1 MEADIIKTI
10 TQDAVIGAI
19 ELTVENKRALVEAF
33 NGGLCDLKELTE
45 LIFGPGFDGRSEQG
59 RVVKKYLAEQG
70 IKARSKFAQTGRTSE
85 IVLTEDQK
93 SFIANNAIMKP
104 LQLARVIFNNPQLI
118 FLSAECRVVTEYYQ
132 SIDKK
137 IAYSGIGR
145 DDIVYNPPKTFQQCV
160 ARIRKYVQN
169 CPINE
174 DKLTQKNKIDINSL
188 MGFLQNIRFIQTAR
202 SYEEID
208 DRELFEDRFVNYT
221 FDKNDLTPEEVD
233 AYINLAMDVV
243 DHKNITIKLNHLN
256 ALLMNAADIKIS
268 MSLAEAIKNT
278 ESERNQNLNRQEK
291 ARKSLIGNREKRLEQ
306 HRSGYASLNNLV
318 GVWKEEEHR
327 VKLIKFAQQKEALLA
342 EEIDSFSEFDDV
354 IALIAGISKEEIL
367 HGQF

>member
-1 MEADIIKTI
+1 MDSDIIKEI
-10 TQDAVIGAI
+10 TSQDAVISI
-19 ELTVENKRALVEAF
+19 ELTVENKRQLVEAF
-33 NGGLCDLKELTE
+33 NGGMCDLKELTE

-59 RVVKKYLAEQG
+59 RVIKKYLAEQG
-70 IKARSKFAQTGRTSE
+70 IKARSKFGQTGKTQE
-85 IVLTEDQK
+85 IILTEEQK

-104 LQLARVIFNNPQLI
+104 LQLARVVFNNPKLV
-118 FLSAECRVVTEYYQ
+118 FLSAECRAISQYYDT
-132 SIDKK
+132 IDKK
-137 IAYSGIGR
+137 IINSDVGR
-145 DDIVYNPPKTFQQCV
+145 DDVVYNPPKTFQQCV

-202 SYEEID
+202 GYEDLD

-221 FDKNDLTPEEVD
+221 YDKSDLTPEEVD
-233 AYINLAMDVV
+233 AYINLAIDVV
-243 DHKNITIKLNHLN
+243 DYKLLIIKLNHLN
-256 ALLMNAADIKIS
+256 ELLMGSADIKIS

-291 ARKSLIGNREKRLEQ
+291 LRKSLVGNREKRMEQ

-318 GVWKEEEHR
+318 GVWKEEENR

-342 EEIDSFSEFDDV
+342 GEIDNFNEFDDV